1 VISWFF
7 IAPLPMLAH
16 EASAAARAV
25 WRLHETVEWALLIVV
40 IVHVAAALVHPFFYR
55 DRIFQRMLP
64 DS

>member
-1 VISWFF
+1 
-7 IAPLPMLAH
+7 MLAH

-40 IVHVAAALVHPFFYR
+40 IVHVAAALVHLFFYR